1 MKLESAKILALQASL
16 RMRREALAGRRR
28 KAIEALRQS
37 EYWARFYY
45 QRGGS
50 GPLDPPHLS

>member
-1 MKLESAKILALQASL
+1 MKLERAETLALQACL

-45 QRGGS
+45 QRGGR
-50 GPLDPPHLS
+50 GLIFPPLN